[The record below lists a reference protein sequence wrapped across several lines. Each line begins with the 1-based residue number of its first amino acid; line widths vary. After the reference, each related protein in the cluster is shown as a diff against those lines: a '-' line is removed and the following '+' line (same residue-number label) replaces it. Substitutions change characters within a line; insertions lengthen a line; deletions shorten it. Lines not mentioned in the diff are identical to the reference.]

1 MLLSAVWSV
10 DHISMLL
17 AFCNQS
23 CLPKLSVSV
32 DMFCWQLLCSVR
44 VCLCCHAWNDHI
56 WFENMTCSTFLHCQW
71 FVLKQMQP
79 LWLVCCHWRVMLS
92 KAFSSLLRC
101 LASLFVDSS
110 CALVAQIYS
119 HYPCCHHLVCLSCSC
134 FSFPFVQIDA
144 TLLLQCLFFRCVLL
158 SALER
163 VFWFW
168 EENQFIFNPI

>member
-56 WFENMTCSTFLHCQW
+56 WFENMTCSTFLHYQW

-110 CALVAQIYS
+110 CALVAQFTLIILAAIIWCACLVVVF
-119 HYPCCHHLVCLSCSC
+119 HFHLFKLMQLCCCSVCSSGVCCYLH
-134 FSFPFVQIDA
+134 
-144 TLLLQCLFFRCVLL
+144 
-158 SALER
+158 
-163 VFWFW
+163 
-168 EENQFIFNPI
+168 